1 MYRVDISNR
10 ADYELDK
17 ILAYISEDLV
27 APQAAVSF
35 VDEVYACYDRLE
47 ENPYIY
53 EACRDQRLSR
63 EGYRR
68 AVIKNYVMLYKIYD
82 HELVIVHHFFYG
94 GQDYAKLV

>member
-17 ILAYISEDLV
+17 ILTYISDDLA
-27 APQAAVSF
+27 APEAAVSF
-35 VDEVYACYDRLE
+35 VDEVYECYDRLE

-53 EACRDQRLSR
+53 EAYRDPRLNR

-94 GQDYAKLV
+94 GQDYTMLV

>member
-1 MYRVDISNR
+1 MYRVDISNS

-17 ILAYISEDLV
+17 IIAYISKELE
-27 APQAAVSF
+27 APMAALSF

-53 EACRDQRLSR
+53 EACRDPRLNR

-82 HELVIVHHFFYG
+82 HELVIVHHFFYS

>member
-1 MYRVDISNR
+1 MYRVDISNS
-10 ADYELDK
+10 AEYELDK
-17 ILAYISEDLV
+17 ILAYISEDLA

-47 ENPYIY
+47 ENPYVY
-53 EACRDQRLSR
+53 EACRDPRLNR
-63 EGYRR
+63 KGYRR

-94 GQDYAKLV
+94 GQDYARLV

>member
-10 ADYELDK
+10 ADYELGK
-17 ILAYISEDLV
+17 ILTYISEDLA
-27 APQAAVSF
+27 APGAAVSF

-53 EACRDQRLSR
+53 EACHDPRLNR

-82 HELVIVHHFFYG
+82 HELVIVHHFFYD